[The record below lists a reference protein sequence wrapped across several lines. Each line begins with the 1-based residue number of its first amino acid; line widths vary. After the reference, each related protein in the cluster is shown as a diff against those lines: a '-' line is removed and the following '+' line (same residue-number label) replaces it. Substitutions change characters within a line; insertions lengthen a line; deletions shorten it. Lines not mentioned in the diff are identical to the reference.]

1 MTDHE
6 LKTAPDFAYHVGGKG
21 TKALT
26 QQSILRSPIHL
37 MHLLHLFHIWW

>member
-1 MTDHE
+1 MADYE

-21 TKALT
+21 AKALT
-26 QQSILRSPIHL
+26 QQSILRSP